1 LCNLDLNDCESIE
14 IVDDDDDD
22 DDDDGVLITNLIEIK
37 NNDGISRVWNE
48 MNSKPMDYWLKNYN

>member
-1 LCNLDLNDCESIE
+1 VFLELNDCESIE

-22 DDDDGVLITNLIEIK
+22 GVLISNLVEIK

-48 MNSKPMDYWLKNYN
+48 MNSKPMEYWLQNYN